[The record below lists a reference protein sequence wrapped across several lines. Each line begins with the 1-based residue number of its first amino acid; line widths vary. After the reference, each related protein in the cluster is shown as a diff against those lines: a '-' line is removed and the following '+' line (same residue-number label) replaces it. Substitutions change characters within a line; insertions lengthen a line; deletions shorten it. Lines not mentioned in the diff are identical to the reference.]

1 MGGGSSWIFEFRFS
15 KAWRRVAGNFEGG
28 WRVELDFRISIFE
41 GAASGGREFRRMC
54 AGWLGFSKGVRG
66 VAGIFEGGCGVL
78 GISYSLRLT
87 GYREQSI
94 MAVIAKSM
102 K

>member
-1 MGGGSSWIFEFRFS
+1 MRKGISKVSGGSSWIFEFRFS
-15 KAWRRVAGNFEGG
+15 KVW
-28 WRVELDFRISIFE
+28 
-41 GAASGGREFRRMC
+41 GR
-54 AGWLGFSKGVRG
+54 
-66 VAGIFEGGCGVL
+66 VAGIFEGVCGVL